1 MVWSI
6 SALAEYFNNLAM
18 IFLPVKIES
27 FKEIAGAAKT
37 KVPGK

>member
-6 SALAEYFNNLAM
+6 SAVAEYFNNLAM
-18 IFLPVKIES
+18 IFSAVKIES

-37 KVPGK
+37 KIPEK